1 MIRLR
6 SVSRFALPLAL
17 GLALSGCAGTPELR
31 PFTTDGCSLFP
42 DRLLSSGKDWCLC
55 CVAHDRIY
63 WRGGTDADRLKA
75 DQELRAC
82 VASATSDKGLAT
94 LMYVG
99 VRIGGGP
106 YLPTWFRW
114 GYGWTY
120 GRFYQPLQPEE
131 SAAADKLEAEYAAS
145 VGFGMC
151 PGAPPAELKQVP

>member
-1 MIRLR
+1 MHAARL
-6 SVSRFALPLAL
+6 LKCLTPLAL
-17 GLALSGCAGTPELR
+17 AAALSGCSGTPELR

-42 DRLLSSGKDWCLC
+42 DRWGSKDWCGC
-55 CVAHDRIY
+55 CLAHDRVY
-63 WRGGTDADRLKA
+63 WRGGTEADRLKA

-82 VASATSDKGLAT
+82 VASTSGDKGLAS

-99 VRIGGGP
+99 VRLGGGP

-131 SAAADKLEAEYAAS
+131 KALADKLEAEYAAG
-145 VGFGMC
+145 VGFGVC
-151 PGAPPAELKQVP
+151 PGAHLAEPKPVP

>member
-82 VASATSDKGLAT
+82 VASTTGDKGLAT

-120 GRFYQPLQPEE
+120 GRFYQPLRPEE